1 MDQLSSKKHFWKGYA
16 AGLGTV
22 VLLVL
27 AAVMAKHILAPGSLS
42 FRDNI
47 RLLSKYNTMISI
59 IKNDYLEEI
68 DTDVLIDGAYA
79 GMADAIDDKYSRYFT
94 KEQYEDYLEN
104 VTGTFAGIGV
114 TIQWNEE
121 TERIKVLSVIEDGPA
136 YQAGILAGDEI
147 DQVEGTPVSELGMDE
162 AVKRIKGPKD
172 TEVTVTVVRE
182 GQDPMEMTL
191 TRKLIEEDAATWQM
205 LDGSIGYIQLSGFSG
220 VAPKQFSQAMESL
233 QEEGMKG
240 LILDL
245 RGNPGGQL
253 NAVVEI
259 ADSLLPEG
267 LVTYTETRQG
277 QRVEFTSD
285 AETILDV
292 PLVVLIDQDSASASE
307 VLAGALRDHKAGV
320 LVGTTSFGKGIVQT
334 TYNLGDGSALKIT
347 MARYYTPNGDF
358 IHGVGIE
365 PDIQVDMEEP
375 VDAVRLT
382 QEDTQFQAALEKIDE
397 LIREKS
403 E

>member
-1 MDQLSSKKHFWKGYA
+1 MDQLSSKKQFWKGYA

-233 QEEGMKG
+233 QEEDMKG

-397 LIREKS
+397 LIQEKS

>member
-397 LIREKS
+397 LIQEKS

>member
-382 QEDTQFQAALEKIDE
+382 EEDTQFQAALEKIDE
-397 LIREKS
+397 LIQKKS